1 MRGTDPTIGAPTQ
14 LLAATI
20 AAGFASVAAV
30 LALALTGSFL
40 TTLVAGATPIVVVLV
55 GSLDFTSTP
64 DPIRESRQTKFN
76 SDMTAE
82 LSSDG
87 GIDDK

>member
-1 MRGTDPTIGAPTQ
+1 MRGTDTRIGPPTQ

-40 TTLVAGATPIVVVLV
+40 VTFVAGTIPMASLLL
-55 GSLDFTSTP
+55 GALDFSDTP
-64 DPIRESRQTKFN
+64 DPIRESIDDTTHP
-76 SDMTAE
+76 MTADPQT
-82 LSSDG
+82 DG

>member
-1 MRGTDPTIGAPTQ
+1 MRGTDTRIGPSTQ

-40 TTLVAGATPIVVVLV
+40 VTLVAGSIPMAALLL
-55 GSLDFTSTP
+55 GALDFTTTP
-64 DPIRESRQTKFN
+64 DPIRESIDDSSTQMIADPQT
-76 SDMTAE
+76 
-82 LSSDG
+82 DG